1 MKRLIRKLRPTSFL
15 SILLALMGFSVS
27 GCFGRVEYGTPN
39 ADWSVKGRV
48 VDETNCPVGGLQVAL
63 GNRFENTQYVI
74 YDVNYKPL
82 DTLQTA
88 GDGTYMIERSGFPI
102 EQLDIHV
109 QDIDGELRG
118 GEFEDAHLIIKMI
131 EYTGGKGWYTGH
143 ADIEVPDIIVKK
155 KD

>member
-63 GNRFENTQYVI
+63 GNRFENTQYVL
-74 YDVNYKPL
+74 YDVN
-82 DTLQTA
+82 
-88 GDGTYMIERSGFPI
+88 
-102 EQLDIHV
+102 
-109 QDIDGELRG
+109 
-118 GEFEDAHLIIKMI
+118 
-131 EYTGGKGWYTGH
+131 
-143 ADIEVPDIIVKK
+143 
-155 KD
+155 